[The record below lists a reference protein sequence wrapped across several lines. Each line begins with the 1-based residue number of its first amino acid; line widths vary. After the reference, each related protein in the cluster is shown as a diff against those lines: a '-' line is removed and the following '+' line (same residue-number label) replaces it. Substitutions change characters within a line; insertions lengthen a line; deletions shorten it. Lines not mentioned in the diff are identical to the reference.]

1 MFVAL
6 NCTTKM
12 QNTLL
17 LFVFLFF
24 AGFTWTQEK
33 MTFKFDNIEEA
44 VYNYDNQSFEHVGEK
59 EDSGQIEIHF
69 DKKAVV
75 IDSADD
81 EGDKQLKIIEK
92 NEKNTKEEMY
102 ICAMNGEYYAF
113 TISSDRKQLTLVS
126 ADYRFVY
133 NLNN

>member
-1 MFVAL
+1 MGL

-92 NEKNTKEEMY
+92 KEKN

-126 ADYRFVY
+126 ADYR
-133 NLNN
+133 